1 MLACPSILHPLLAS
15 GRPVVK
21 FSAGIQEAVGEEKW
35 TFHLGGGS
43 MATRRQL
50 PLKLAWAISIH
61 KSQGMTLDCVE
72 ISLSRV
78 FEDGQAYV
86 ALSRARSLNSLRV
99 KNFNPSCVHAD
110 PEVLEFYRSLRRMRR
125 NYILEPSSDQS

>member
-1 MLACPSILHPLLAS
+1 MV
-15 GRPVVK
+15 R
-21 FSAGIQEAVGEEKW
+21 FSAGLHEAVREEKW
-35 TFHLGGGS
+35 TFRLGGGK
-43 MATRRQL
+43 MVTRRQL

-78 FEDGQAYV
+78 FENGQAYV
-86 ALSRARSLNSLRV
+86 ALSRARSLSSLRV
-99 KNFNPSCVHAD
+99 RSFDPSCVRAD

-125 NYILEPSSDQS
+125 NYILQPSSEQT

>member
-1 MLACPSILHPLLAS
+1 MT
-15 GRPVVK
+15 
-21 FSAGIQEAVGEEKW
+21 EEKW
-35 TFHLGGGS
+35 TFHLGGGN
-43 MATRRQL
+43 MASRRQL

-86 ALSRARSLNSLRV
+86 ALSRARSMSCLRV
-99 KNFNPSCVHAD
+99 RDFSSACVHAD
-110 PEVLEFYRSLRRMRR
+110 PDVLEYYRGLRRMRR
-125 NYILEPSSDQS
+125 NYIEQHSHHDNDEFEIT